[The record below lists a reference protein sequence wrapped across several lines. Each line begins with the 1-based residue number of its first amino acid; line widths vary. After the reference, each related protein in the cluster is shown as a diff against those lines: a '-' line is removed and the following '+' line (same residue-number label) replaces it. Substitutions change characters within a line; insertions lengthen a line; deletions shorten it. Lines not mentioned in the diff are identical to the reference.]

1 MSETNIHI
9 GRLIRLELE
18 SQERTATWFARK
30 LCCDRSNVYKL
41 FARPTV
47 DTCLLCRI
55 SVILNC
61 NFFKLYASEVDRQ
74 IGESAGSQQ

>member
-1 MSETNIHI
+1 MSKTNIHI
-9 GRLIRLELE
+9 GRLIRMELE

-47 DTCLLCRI
+47 DTGLLCRV

-61 NFFKLYASEVDRQ
+61 NFFKIYAAEVEKHMSEDT
-74 IGESAGSQQ
+74 EP